1 MCLTVSNWRLS
12 NLSLTLRLT
21 LLFAT
26 AATGVLLLL
35 GYWLAHTVEQH
46 FVAMDR
52 HFLQEQAR
60 QAEHHFAEGQGAA
73 VVGELL
79 AHHEGLRL
87 AIYAENGSL
96 LYHSKTHSPNTETA
110 NLPMNLLWDEW
121 QDQTGQSWRGLG
133 VELAATAEYPPLKLV
148 LAMNIDHHQHFMHS
162 FQHTLILGVVLAALF
177 CGVLA
182 WVAARQ
188 GLAPLQGIR
197 QAVAKISSQDLA
209 TRLPTMQIPPELT
222 ELVDT
227 LNAML
232 ARLDEAFRRLSDF
245 SSDLAH
251 ELRTPVS
258 NLLTQTQV
266 TLAHPRPT
274 CDYQEIL
281 ASNAEELERL
291 SRMIADM
298 LFLAK
303 AEHGLLLAQGV
314 AVDLAVE
321 LRNLLA
327 FYEILAEEKRVT
339 LRLNTPP
346 IPCSIIGDA
355 LMLRRAFSNLLSN
368 ALRHTPSGGK
378 VEIALTTGEKQLYLC
393 VENTGHPIPPEH
405 LHRLFDRFYRVDTA
419 RQHHTADQTREE
431 GSGLGLAITR
441 SIVLAHQ
448 GEITVESDQES
459 TRFRIRL
466 PN

>member
-1 MCLTVSNWRLS
+1 MSNWRLS

-52 HFLQEQAR
+52 HFLHEQAH
-60 QAEHHFAEGQGAA
+60 QAEHHFAEGKRAA
-73 VVGELL
+73 IVGEML

-87 AIYAENGSL
+87 AIYAAGGSL
-96 LYHSKTHSPNTETA
+96 LYHSPNSETA

-133 VELAATAEYPPLKLV
+133 IELAATAEHPPLKLV

-162 FQHTLILGVVLAALF
+162 FQHTLILGVVFAALF

-209 TRLPTMQIPPELT
+209 TRLPTTQIPPELT

-266 TLAHPRPT
+266 TLAYPRPSR
-274 CDYQEIL
+274 DYQEIL

-303 AEHGLLLAQGV
+303 AEHGLLIAQGV
-314 AVDLAVE
+314 AVDLAAE

-339 LRLNTPP
+339 LRLKPPP
-346 IPCSIIGDA
+346 IPCTILGDA

-368 ALRHTPSGGK
+368 ALRYTPSGGK
-378 VEIALTTGEKQLYLC
+378 VEVSLTTGENQLYLC

-405 LHRLFDRFYRVDTA
+405 LPRLFDRFYRVDTA
-419 RQHHTADQTREE
+419 RQHHTLDQATEE

-448 GEITVESDQES
+448 GEITAESDQES

-466 PN
+466 PY